1 MTKNHGIQVI
11 SRAADILR
19 LLGRETGGLSLGQIS
34 NRVGLPR
41 STVQRIISTLAGE
54 GFVSTARGD
63 GGIRLGREIQNLA
76 RAVSSDMRARLRPVM
91 EQLAEETGE
100 TVDLAILEGAH
111 MLFIDQIEGSQRLR
125 TVSRIGETFPLT
137 ITANGRAALA
147 CMPPDRAAALIR
159 AEHRTRGPY
168 APALS
173 DVLDTIDTI
182 RNGGVACDENEHT
195 DGICAMGFAV
205 ADPTGDIF
213 AVSVP
218 VPSARY
224 DRIRPTLAEAIQR
237 ASDGFR
243 ETGDAS
249 SAPQPG

>member
-1 MTKNHGIQVI
+1 MTKNQGIQVI

-34 NRVGLPR
+34 KRVGLPR
-41 STVQRIISTLAGE
+41 STVQRIISALAGE

-91 EQLAEETGE
+91 EQLAEDTGE

-111 MLFIDQIEGSQRLR
+111 MLFIDQIEGSHRLR

-137 ITANGRAALA
+137 TTANGRAALA
-147 CMPPDRAAALIR
+147 CMPPERAAVLIR
-159 AEHRTRGPY
+159 AEHRARGPY
-168 APALS
+168 APPLS
-173 DVLDTIDTI
+173 DILDDVDAL
-182 RNGGVACDENEHT
+182 RGGRIARDENEHT

-205 ADPTGDIF
+205 ADAGGDVF

-224 DRIRPTLAEAIQR
+224 DRIRSSLEGAIQR
-237 ASDGFR
+237 ARDAFEAAEDDG
-243 ETGDAS
+243 S
-249 SAPQPG
+249 YPHMI